1 MSAADTVLRETQPQH
16 PHRHISGMHPSDT
29 EYPGKELLPASEGRP
44 TPGQAPGL
52 SRLRIPRANMLLG
65 IGSTKPTILQEGSS
79 GSNTLERGHG
89 KQEMNSHVRMIK
101 TSSTKKFC
109 PKR

>member
-1 MSAADTVLRETQPQH
+1 
-16 PHRHISGMHPSDT
+16 MHPSDT
-29 EYPGKELLPASEGRP
+29 ESPGKELLPASEGRP
-44 TPGQAPGL
+44 TPEQAPGL
-52 SRLRIPRANMLLG
+52 SCLRIPRANMLLS
-65 IGSTKPTILQEGSS
+65 IGSTEPTILQEGSS